1 MGIWELLTTS
11 EEDRRRRAR
20 EAFQAGMMQP
30 QIFQTQDFPIEQMA
44 PAYQKGYGMPYP
56 TRQMPNPTAGMQG
69 MTFDPNRGQQVVQ
82 PANLPIE
89 YVQPRSAM
97 EMATNQANIAGSGL
111 AETKLS
117 ELEGLG
123 AGAGRIRGYFDDLG
137 ADPDE
142 YDIAGLGGF
151 GRIPQGEQDP
161 GTSYT
166 PPEWV
171 PNIGAY
177 RQYEQTE
184 GQTGP
189 GKAIYSPQ
197 QKKEGGADDDPL
209 VKEYER
215 ALNTY
220 KAFNQRLDPMTQL
233 LINQIGPAALKDPGV
248 QDRIKGR
255 LQPEEQKQLE
265 FALQFINYYQQRRRR
280 QYGLGQIPAEQT
292 QQEAATAE
300 DFLKRKGL
308 RP

>member
-69 MTFDPNRGQQVVQ
+69 MTFDPNRGQQVEQ

-123 AGAGRIRGYFDDLG
+123 GGAGRIRGYFDDLG

-151 GRIPQGEQDP
+151 GRIPQGEQPEKWGPIQYDKYGQAYSIEETTGEPKSLWGAPTSGSGTGSENEKRLETALTVRDKASITIERFRDRVDP
-161 GTSYT
+161 
-166 PPEWV
+166 
-171 PNIGAY
+171 
-177 RQYEQTE
+177 
-184 GQTGP
+184 
-189 GKAIYSPQ
+189 
-197 QKKEGGADDDPL
+197 QKLAMMKLLGLDAMNDPD
-209 VKEYER
+209 
-215 ALNTY
+215 T
-220 KAFNQRLDPMTQL
+220 
-233 LINQIGPAALKDPGV
+233 AALV
-248 QDRIKGR
+248 KGR
-255 LQPEEQKQLE
+255 LTPQEQYE
-265 FALQFINYYQQRRRR
+265 IMRMMQQISWAN
-280 QYGLGQIPAEQT
+280 QEIQGLTMGGQNADPLGI
-292 QQEAATAE
+292 
-300 DFLKRKGL
+300 R
-308 RP
+308 